1 MRGVWTK
8 NCRYVPTS
16 KKPVDWNDHKDSAWL
31 LLLLKKLKKT
41 FWSTDQQQN
50 LEQEM
55 KLELELF
62 RGQFKNTKFKRCIFA
77 IAALF

>member
-1 MRGVWTK
+1 
-8 NCRYVPTS
+8 
-16 KKPVDWNDHKDSAWL
+16 
-31 LLLLKKLKKT
+31 
-41 FWSTDQQQN
+41 
-50 LEQEM
+50 M